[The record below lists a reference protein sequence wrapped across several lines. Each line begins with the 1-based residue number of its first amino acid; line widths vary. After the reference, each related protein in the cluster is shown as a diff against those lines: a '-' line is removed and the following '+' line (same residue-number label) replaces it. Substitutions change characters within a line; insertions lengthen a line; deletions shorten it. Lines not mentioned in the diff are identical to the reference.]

1 MSDIR
6 RREFIGLLGGAAA
19 GWPLAARAQQAAM
32 PVVGFLSANLSA
44 GFPQYTAAF
53 RQGLA
58 GAGFVEGKNVA
69 IEFRFA
75 EQHLERVPA
84 LAMDLVR
91 RQVAVIFTAGGDV
104 PAMVAKGATSTI
116 PIVFVTGFDPV
127 KSGLVASLNR
137 PGGNLTGA
145 TVIAGQ
151 LAAKR
156 LELLRELVPA
166 ARVVAML
173 ANPNS
178 PNAEAGVADAETAGR
193 ALGQEIHVLPAG
205 NEQEVEAA
213 FTALARLKADALVI
227 DPDPL
232 FANLRAKIV
241 ALAEQRA
248 LPAVYYSREYAD
260 AGGLI
265 SYGASFTSLYRLGGI
280 YVGRILKGAKPAELP
295 VVQPTK
301 FDLII
306 NLKTA
311 KTLGLT
317 IPPGILA
324 IADEVIE

>member
-151 LAAKR
+151 LVAKR

>member
-1 MSDIR
+1 VNR
-6 RREFIGLLGGAAA
+6 RTFIGLVGGAAA
-19 GWPLAARAQQAAM
+19 WPLAARAQQPM

-53 RQGLA
+53 RHGLA

-84 LAMDLVR
+84 LAMDSVR

-127 KSGLVASLNR
+127 KSGLVASLSR

-166 ARVVAML
+166 ARLVAVL

-241 ALAEQRA
+241 AFAEQRA
-248 LPAVYYSREYAD
+248 LPAVCAIFANALVFIYFAWLR
-260 AGGLI
+260 
-265 SYGASFTSLYRLGGI
+265 ASG
-280 YVGRILKGAKPAELP
+280 
-295 VVQPTK
+295 
-301 FDLII
+301 
-306 NLKTA
+306 
-311 KTLGLT
+311 
-317 IPPGILA
+317 
-324 IADEVIE
+324 